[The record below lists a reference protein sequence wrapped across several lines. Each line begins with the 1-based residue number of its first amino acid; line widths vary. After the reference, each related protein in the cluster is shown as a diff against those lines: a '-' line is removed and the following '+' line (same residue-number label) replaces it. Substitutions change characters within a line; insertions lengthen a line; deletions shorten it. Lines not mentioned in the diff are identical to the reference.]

1 MASSF
6 GARNVYVFS
15 FAGNAYSGL
24 TRNYLEEGTLKSK
37 QEKKVKEEM
46 GPFLEEGEEVR
57 AVLVARPRGWTQSMA
72 GGKTLGVGQMLGGR
86 QQQKAQEGAGEG
98 GIRLASPGALVLT
111 QRRLLTVQT
120 GEALGMGVGG
130 SVKEVL
136 SAVPITDVDSIKV
149 KRLLLGYV
157 VTLKVRGS
165 EFKLE
170 ANAAAGAKP
179 MAEALER
186 AKAEA

>member
-1 MASSF
+1 M
-6 GARNVYVFS
+6 
-15 FAGNAYSGL
+15 
-24 TRNYLEEGTLKSK
+24 KSK
-37 QEKKVKEEM
+37 QEQKVKDEM

-57 AVLVARPRGWTQSMA
+57 AVLIARPRGWTQTMA
-72 GGKTLGVGQMLGGR
+72 GGRTLGVGKAIGR
-86 QQQKAQEGAGEG
+86 HAQQKARGGAEEA
-98 GIRLASPGALVLT
+98 GIQLASPGGIVLT

-120 GEALGMGVGG
+120 GEALGMGAGG

-136 SAVPITDVDSIKV
+136 SALPLSDVDSIKV

-157 VTLKVRGS
+157 VTLTVQGS

-179 MAEALER
+179 LAEAFER
-186 AKAEA
+186 AKIEA

>member
-1 MASSF
+1 
-6 GARNVYVFS
+6 V
-15 FAGNAYSGL
+15 
-24 TRNYLEEGTLKSK
+24 KSK
-37 QEKKVKEEM
+37 QEKKVKDEM

-57 AVLVARPRGWTQSMA
+57 AVLIARPRGWTQSTA
-72 GGKTLGVGQMLGGR
+72 GSQELGGR
-86 QQQKAQEGAGEG
+86 QQQKAHGGAEEA
-98 GIRLASPGALVLT
+98 GIQLASPGAIVLT
-111 QRRLLTVQT
+111 QKRLLTVQT
-120 GEALGMGVGG
+120 GEALGMGKGG

-149 KRLLLGYV
+149 RRLLLGYV
-157 VTLKVRGS
+157 VTLTVQGS

-179 MAEALER
+179 LAAALDR

>member
-1 MASSF
+1 M
-6 GARNVYVFS
+6 
-15 FAGNAYSGL
+15 
-24 TRNYLEEGTLKSK
+24 KSK
-37 QEKKVKEEM
+37 QEKKVAEEM

-57 AVLVARPRGWTQSMA
+57 AVLIARPRGWTQSTA
-72 GGKTLGVGQMLGGR
+72 GGVQTLGVGSMIGGR
-86 QQQKAQEGAGEG
+86 KQQQAREGAEEA
-98 GIRLASPGALVLT
+98 GIQLASPGAIVLT

-130 SVKEVL
+130 GVKEVL
-136 SAVPITDVDSIKV
+136 SAVPVTEVDSIKV

-186 AKAEA
+186 AKVEA

>member
-1 MASSF
+1 M
-6 GARNVYVFS
+6 
-15 FAGNAYSGL
+15 
-24 TRNYLEEGTLKSK
+24 KSK

-57 AVLVARPRGWTQSMA
+57 AVLIARPRGWTQSTA
-72 GGKTLGVGQMLGGR
+72 GSLGNWAGAK
-86 QQQKAQEGAGEG
+86 QQKAHGGAEEA
-98 GIRLASPGALVLT
+98 GIQLASPGAIVLT
-111 QRRLLTVQT
+111 QKRLLTVQT
-120 GEALGMGVGG
+120 GEALGMGKGG

-157 VTLKVRGS
+157 VTLKVQGS

>member
-1 MASSF
+1 M
-6 GARNVYVFS
+6 
-15 FAGNAYSGL
+15 
-24 TRNYLEEGTLKSK
+24 KSK
-37 QEKKVKEEM
+37 QEKKVQEEM

-57 AVLVARPRGWTQSMA
+57 AVLIARPRGWTQSMA
-72 GGKTLGVGQMLGGR
+72 GGVQTLGVSAVIGGR
-86 QQQKAQEGAGEG
+86 KQQKARGGAEDA
-98 GIRLASPGALVLT
+98 GIQLASPGAVVLT
-111 QRRLLTVQT
+111 QNRLLTVKT
-120 GEALGMGVGG
+120 GEALGMGKGG

-136 SAVPITDVDSIKV
+136 SAVPISEVDSIKV

-179 MAEALER
+179 MAEALDR

>member
-1 MASSF
+1 
-6 GARNVYVFS
+6 V
-15 FAGNAYSGL
+15 
-24 TRNYLEEGTLKSK
+24 KSK

-46 GPFLEEGEEVR
+46 GPFLEEGEEVQ
-57 AVLVARPRGWTQSMA
+57 AVLIARPRGWTQTMA
-72 GGKTLGVGQMLGGR
+72 GGRTFGVGKAIGR
-86 QQQKAQEGAGEG
+86 HAQQKARGGADEA
-98 GIRLASPGALVLT
+98 GIQLASPGAIVLT
-111 QRRLLTVQT
+111 QKRLLTVQT
-120 GEALGMGVGG
+120 GEALGLGVGG

-136 SAVPITDVDSIKV
+136 SAVPLSDVDSIKV

-157 VTLKVRGS
+157 VMLTVRGS

-186 AKAEA
+186 AKIEA

>member
-1 MASSF
+1 M
-6 GARNVYVFS
+6 
-15 FAGNAYSGL
+15 
-24 TRNYLEEGTLKSK
+24 KSK
-37 QEKKVKEEM
+37 QEQKVKDAM

-57 AVLVARPRGWTQSMA
+57 AVLIARPRGWTQTTA
-72 GGKTLGVGQMLGGR
+72 GGRTLGVGKAIGR
-86 QQQKAQEGAGEG
+86 HAQQKARGGAEEA
-98 GIRLASPGALVLT
+98 GIQLASPGAIVLT

-120 GEALGMGVGG
+120 GEALGMGAGG

-136 SAVPITDVDSIKV
+136 SAVPISDVDSIKV

-157 VTLKVRGS
+157 VTLTVQGS

-179 MAEALER
+179 LAEAFER
-186 AKAEA
+186 AKIEA

>member
-1 MASSF
+1 M
-6 GARNVYVFS
+6 
-15 FAGNAYSGL
+15 
-24 TRNYLEEGTLKSK
+24 KSK
-37 QEKKVKEEM
+37 QEKKVKDEM

-57 AVLVARPRGWTQSMA
+57 AVLIARPRGWTQSTA
-72 GGKTLGVGQMLGGR
+72 GSQELGGR
-86 QQQKAQEGAGEG
+86 QQQKAHGGAEEA
-98 GIRLASPGALVLT
+98 GIQLASPGAIVLT
-111 QRRLLTVQT
+111 QKRLLTVQT
-120 GEALGMGVGG
+120 GEALGMGKGG

-149 KRLLLGYV
+149 RRLLLGYV
-157 VTLKVRGS
+157 VTLTVQGS

-179 MAEALER
+179 LAAALDR

>member
-1 MASSF
+1 M
-6 GARNVYVFS
+6 
-15 FAGNAYSGL
+15 
-24 TRNYLEEGTLKSK
+24 KSK
-37 QEKKVKEEM
+37 QEKKVSEEM

-57 AVLVARPRGWTQSMA
+57 AVLIARPRGWTQATA
-72 GGKTLGVGQMLGGR
+72 GSRTLGVGTAIGR
-86 QQQKAQEGAGEG
+86 HAQQKARGGAEDA
-98 GIRLASPGALVLT
+98 GIQLASPGAIVLT
-111 QRRLLTVQT
+111 QKRLLTVQT
-120 GEALGMGVGG
+120 GQALGLGAGG

-136 SAVPITDVDSIKV
+136 SAVPITEVDSIKV

-179 MAEALER
+179 MAEAFER
-186 AKAEA
+186 ARIEA

>member
-1 MASSF
+1 
-6 GARNVYVFS
+6 
-15 FAGNAYSGL
+15 
-24 TRNYLEEGTLKSK
+24 
-37 QEKKVKEEM
+37 
-46 GPFLEEGEEVR
+46 
-57 AVLVARPRGWTQSMA
+57 MA
-72 GGKTLGVGQMLGGR
+72 GGRTLGVGQALGGR
-86 QQQKAQEGAGEG
+86 KQKQARGGAEEA
-98 GIRLASPGALVLT
+98 GIKLASPGGIVLT
-111 QRRLLTVQT
+111 NKRLLTVQT
-120 GEALGMGVGG
+120 GEALGLGVGG

-136 SAVPITDVDSIKV
+136 SAVPVSDVDSFKV

-157 VTLKVRGS
+157 VTLTVQGS

>member
-1 MASSF
+1 M
-6 GARNVYVFS
+6 
-15 FAGNAYSGL
+15 
-24 TRNYLEEGTLKSK
+24 KSK
-37 QEKKVKEEM
+37 QEKKLKEEI

-57 AVLVARPRGWTQSMA
+57 AVLIARPRGWTMSQ
-72 GGKTLGVGQMLGGR
+72 GDDDLGVSAALGEGK
-86 QQQKAQEGAGEG
+86 QQKAHAAAEEA
-98 GIRLASPGALVLT
+98 GIRLASPGGLVLT
-111 QRRLLTVQT
+111 NKRLLTVQT

-130 SVKEVL
+130 SVKDVL

-157 VTLKVRGS
+157 VTLTVRGS

-179 MAEALER
+179 MAQALER

>member
-1 MASSF
+1 M
-6 GARNVYVFS
+6 
-15 FAGNAYSGL
+15 
-24 TRNYLEEGTLKSK
+24 KSK

-46 GPFLEEGEEVR
+46 GPFLDEGEEVR
-57 AVLVARPRGWTQSMA
+57 AVLIARPRGWTTSMA
-72 GGKTLGVGQMLGGR
+72 GGHTLGVGQAIGGR
-86 QQQKAQEGAGEG
+86 KQQKAHSGAEEA
-98 GIRLASPGALVLT
+98 GIKLASPGALVLT
-111 QRRLLTVQT
+111 QKRLLTVQT
-120 GEALGMGVGG
+120 GEALGMGMGG

-136 SAVPITDVDSIKV
+136 SAVPVTDVDSFKV

-157 VTLKVRGS
+157 VTLTVRGS

-186 AKAEA
+186 AKIEA

>member
-1 MASSF
+1 M
-6 GARNVYVFS
+6 
-15 FAGNAYSGL
+15 
-24 TRNYLEEGTLKSK
+24 KSK
-37 QEKKVKEEM
+37 QEKKVKDEM

-57 AVLVARPRGWTQSMA
+57 AVLIARPRGWTQSTA
-72 GGKTLGVGQMLGGR
+72 GSQELGGR
-86 QQQKAQEGAGEG
+86 QQQKAHGGAEEA
-98 GIRLASPGALVLT
+98 GIQLASPGAIVLT
-111 QRRLLTVQT
+111 QKRLLTVQT
-120 GEALGMGVGG
+120 GEALGMGKGG

-157 VTLKVRGS
+157 VTLKVQGS

-179 MAEALER
+179 MAEALDR

>member
-1 MASSF
+1 M
-6 GARNVYVFS
+6 
-15 FAGNAYSGL
+15 
-24 TRNYLEEGTLKSK
+24 KSK
-37 QEKKVKEEM
+37 QEQKVKEEM

-57 AVLVARPRGWTQSMA
+57 AVLIARPRGWTQSTA
-72 GGKTLGVGQMLGGR
+72 GSQELGGR
-86 QQQKAQEGAGEG
+86 QQQNAHGGAEDA
-98 GIRLASPGALVLT
+98 GIQLASPGAIVLT
-111 QRRLLTVQT
+111 QKRLLTVQT
-120 GEALGMGVGG
+120 GEALGMGKGG
-130 SVKEVL
+130 SVKEIL

-157 VTLKVRGS
+157 VTLKVQGS

-179 MAEALER
+179 MAEALDR

>member
-1 MASSF
+1 M
-6 GARNVYVFS
+6 
-15 FAGNAYSGL
+15 
-24 TRNYLEEGTLKSK
+24 KSK
-37 QEKKVKEEM
+37 QEKKGAEEM

-57 AVLVARPRGWTQSMA
+57 AVLIARPRGWTQSTA
-72 GGKTLGVGQMLGGR
+72 GGVQTLGVASAIGGGK
-86 QQQKAQEGAGEG
+86 QQKAREGAEEAGLQ
-98 GIRLASPGALVLT
+98 LASPGAIVLT
-111 QRRLLTVQT
+111 QKRLLTVQT
-120 GEALGMGVGG
+120 GEALGMGKGG

-136 SAVPITDVDSIKV
+136 SAVPITDVDAIKV

-186 AKAEA
+186 VKVEA

>member
-1 MASSF
+1 M
-6 GARNVYVFS
+6 
-15 FAGNAYSGL
+15 
-24 TRNYLEEGTLKSK
+24 KSK
-37 QEKKVKEEM
+37 QEQKVKDEM

-57 AVLVARPRGWTQSMA
+57 AVLIARPRGWTQSMA
-72 GGKTLGVGQMLGGR
+72 GSLELGGR
-86 QQQKAQEGAGEG
+86 QQHKARGGAEEA
-98 GIRLASPGALVLT
+98 GIQLASPGAIVLT
-111 QRRLLTVQT
+111 QKRLLTVQT
-120 GEALGMGVGG
+120 GEALGMGKGG

-136 SAVPITDVDSIKV
+136 SAVPISDVDSIKV

-157 VTLKVRGS
+157 VTLNVQGS

>member
-1 MASSF
+1 
-6 GARNVYVFS
+6 V
-15 FAGNAYSGL
+15 
-24 TRNYLEEGTLKSK
+24 KSK

-46 GPFLEEGEEVR
+46 GPFLAEGEEVR
-57 AVLVARPRGWTQSMA
+57 AVLIARPRGWTQSMA
-72 GGKTLGVGQMLGGR
+72 GGKTLGVGQALGGR
-86 QQQKAQEGAGEG
+86 KQQQARAGAEDA
-98 GIRLASPGALVLT
+98 GIKLASPGAIVLT
-111 QRRLLTVQT
+111 QKRLLTVQT
-120 GEALGMGVGG
+120 GEALGLGVGG
-130 SVKEVL
+130 GVKEVL

-157 VTLKVRGS
+157 VTLTVRGS

-179 MAEALER
+179 MAQALEQ

>member
-1 MASSF
+1 M
-6 GARNVYVFS
+6 
-15 FAGNAYSGL
+15 
-24 TRNYLEEGTLKSK
+24 KSK
-37 QEKKVKEEM
+37 QEKKVAEEM

-57 AVLVARPRGWTQSMA
+57 AVLIARPRGWTQSTA
-72 GGKTLGVGQMLGGR
+72 GGVQTMGVASAIGGSK
-86 QQQKAQEGAGEG
+86 QQQAREGAEEA
-98 GIRLASPGALVLT
+98 GIQLASPGAIVLT
-111 QRRLLTVQT
+111 QKRLLTVQT
-120 GEALGMGVGG
+120 GEALGMGKGG

-136 SAVPITDVDSIKV
+136 SAVPVTDVDSIKV

-186 AKAEA
+186 AKIEA